1 MARHAHPQQR
11 SGRRQGRG
19 IARPVAV
26 GVVVGLVAVAA
37 IVSLVAW
44 AGALAPK
51 VQTPD
56 APAADATEAVDPSD
70 TSSVSDGPSTADA
83 SVGSSASSSS
93 DVAAS
98 APAPAPLAGVVIAVD
113 AGHQAKGD
121 SKQESIGPGARETKA
136 RVTSGTSGVATG
148 ELESQVNLDVALK
161 LRDELEARGAT
172 VVMVRTT
179 QDVDISNS
187 ERAKIANDADAALF
201 IRLHCD
207 GVEGSSSTR
216 GFMTLEVG
224 QNAYTKGIV
233 SESQRA
239 ARIMHPLIVRELGAA
254 DRGIVARSDLSGFN
268 WCTVPTVL
276 FEMGCM
282 TNPDEDRALAGDAYQ
297 QKIAEAIANATV
309 AYVDAA

>member
-26 GVVVGLVAVAA
+26 GVVVGAVAVAV

-44 AGALAPK
+44 AGVLAPK
-51 VQTPD
+51 TQTPD
-56 APAADATEAVDPSD
+56 APATDATEAVDSSNTSSAVDAPAE
-70 TSSVSDGPSTADA
+70 SSVSSSPDTA
-83 SVGSSASSSS
+83 SSAPQ
-93 DVAAS
+93 A
-98 APAPAPLAGVVIAVD
+98 APLAGVVIAVD

-121 SKQESIGPGARETKA
+121 SKQEPIGPGARETKA
-136 RVTSGTSGVATG
+136 RVTSGTSGVVTG

-207 GVEGSSSTR
+207 GVEGSPSTR

-239 ARIMHPLIVRELGAA
+239 ASVMHPLIVRELGAA

-282 TNPDEDRALAGDAYQ
+282 TNPDEDRALANDAYQ
-297 QKIAEAIANATV
+297 QKIAEAIADATV
-309 AYVDAA
+309 AYAGAA

>member
-1 MARHAHPQQR
+1 MARHAQPSRKHTVQR
-11 SGRRQGRG
+11 GHG
-19 IARPVAV
+19 IARPVAI
-26 GVVVGLVAVAA
+26 GLVVGALVAALAVGLA
-37 IVSLVAW
+37 AW
-44 AGALAPK
+44 AGAFAPAAS
-51 VQTPD
+51 TAD
-56 APAADATEAVDPSD
+56 APAADSVETAVSSSADDSASADSAASSEATD
-70 TSSVSDGPSTADA
+70 
-83 SVGSSASSSS
+83 ASSSS
-93 DVAAS
+93 TDAAQSS
-98 APAPAPLAGVVIAVD
+98 AQPLAGVVIAVD

-121 SKQESIGPGARETKA
+121 SKQEPIGPGARETKA

-239 ARIMHPLIVRELGAA
+239 ASIMHPLIVRELGAA

-282 TNPDEDRALAGDAYQ
+282 TNPDEDRALASDAYQ
-297 QKIAEAIANATV
+297 QKIAEAIADATV
-309 AYVDAA
+309 AYMDAA